1 MSKPLRV
8 IKSIALTD
16 AMLTAT
22 SVPENDHAAWS
33 SGTTYALRDRVILT
47 STHRVYE
54 SLKAGNTGNNPTN
67 SPLWWVEVSPTNR
80 WRMFDLSSTTQTKL
94 GTSGYYEI
102 TPGQAINALALI
114 NISGILTVRVRL
126 TDPRFG
132 LVYDKTAD
140 LTFVPS
146 ESSWYAWFFE
156 PRTEQN
162 QFVVEDIPS
171 YPNATLRIDVTSSG
185 TSYIGAFIF
194 GSVRSIGLGV
204 QQGVRLGIQDYSR
217 KERNEWGDVVLAQRA
232 FAKRVSFQTLIDN
245 KELDNTFRLLT
256 ELRATPCLWL
266 GSDQF
271 NSLAVFGFYSNFEIN
286 IAYATYSDCTID
298 VEGLT

>member
-8 IKSIALTD
+8 IKSISMAD

-22 SVPENDHAAWS
+22 SVQENDHPAWS
-33 SGTTYALRDRVILT
+33 SGTTYARGDRVIMT
-47 STHRVYE
+47 STHKIYE
-54 SLKAGNTGNNPTN
+54 SLQAGNTGNNPTN

-80 WRMFDLSSTTQTKL
+80 WKLFDLSNTTQTVVDAAD
-94 GTSGYYEI
+94 YYEI

-185 TSYIGAFIF
+185 TAYIGAFIF

-217 KERNEWGDVVLAQRA
+217 KERNEWGDVVLTQRA
-232 FAKRVSFQTLIDN
+232 FASRVTFQMLVEN
-245 KELDNTFRLLT
+245 KQLDNTYRLLT
-256 ELRATPCLWL
+256 ELRATPCLWI
-266 GSDQF
+266 GSSDF
-271 NSLAVFGFYSNFEIN
+271 NSLSVFGFYNNFDIS
-286 IAYATYSDCTID
+286 IAYSVYSECSID
-298 VEGLT
+298 IEGLS

>member
-16 AMLTAT
+16 AMLTAP
-22 SVPENDHAAWS
+22 SVAENDHAAWS
-33 SGTTYALRDRVILT
+33 SGTTYARGDRVILT
-47 STHRVYE
+47 STHKIYE
-54 SLKAGNTGNNPTN
+54 SQQAGNTNKNPA
-67 SPLWWVEVSPTNR
+67 SERLWWVEVSPTNR
-80 WRMFDLSSTTQTKL
+80 WKMFDLSTTTR
-94 GTSGYYEI
+94 TVVDAADYYEI

-185 TSYIGAFIF
+185 TAYIGAFIF

-204 QQGVRLGIQDYSR
+204 QQGARLGIQDYSR
-217 KERNEWGDVVLAQRA
+217 KERNEWGDVVLTQRA
-232 FAKRVSFQTLIDN
+232 FAKRVSFQMLVEN
-245 KELDNTFRLLT
+245 RELDNTFRLLS

-266 GSDQF
+266 GSDRL
-271 NSLAVFGFYSNFEIN
+271 NSLAVFGFYNNFDIN